1 MEEPPQ
7 KKLKADTPDS
17 SAPLPP
23 GWTEHTAPSGHKYYY
38 NKATK
43 KSTYTR
49 PASEPATSIVAT
61 LPPAEAEVVRG
72 LLSRGPYVPTIW
84 PGHQILLPDSY
95 RGPTYPSHTLNNQL
109 DNSFEQS
116 GSWQAQAAQLG
127 SYQQARTPRGP
138 RHQPQDRPKRK
149 DTIPDC
155 GPWILVYTRLGRRFV
170 HNTETK
176 ESFWKFPSDVMQAVI
191 KLDQLKLEEKYGSKL
206 DKTAEASVQQQK
218 QTKAEEELDPEELA
232 AHKAR
237 ETARLA
243 KEQAEDAALVEE
255 VGGEGERI
263 WVPPAQST
271 ATAAGYDSSE
281 YEEVEVTDSE
291 GAPSDAGSPSPGPLE
306 FNEDDIAYQL
316 AQLGEQHGLDPEE
329 YTYPASSDEAYSS
342 DGASGLPLSDEE
354 RYTIFSSLLTD
365 HSISPYTPWDTL
377 TLSTPPH
384 PIMDDDRF
392 TILPSS
398 RLRKEAHA
406 KWCKETILLQQQQ
419 KAARKSQPHSDD
431 DPKAP
436 FLRFVAEREKEVK
449 KLYWVEFRRKHKREP
464 ELKPTT
470 KFGDKEMEKAYREFV
485 ACLKKDAGAR
495 EEELGKIVAGMAG
508 GGDVGVALTGRAEYW
523 AVPAGRREGVVAAA
537 LAGTGEGEGRADGG
551 ESKAERAMRERVE
564 KAAEEQRVAE
574 KARRFAK
581 GQLRE
586 SEREI
591 ESAMLSGRRAQVA
604 D

>member
-7 KKLKADTPDS
+7 KKLKSDTPGS
-17 SAPLPP
+17 PAPLPP
-23 GWTEHTAPSGHKYYY
+23 GWTEHTAPSGHKYFY
-38 NKATK
+38 NKSTK

-49 PASEPATSIVAT
+49 PAPESVAPNIARPPPSEAQPVLPRISHDYYQPAV
-61 LPPAEAEVVRG
+61 
-72 LLSRGPYVPTIW
+72 W
-84 PGHQILLPDSY
+84 PRHDDPDSY
-95 RGPTYPSHTLNNQL
+95 RNPTYPSHAFNNSQS
-109 DNSFEQS
+109 DNSLQRS
-116 GSWQAQAAQLG
+116 GSWQAQAAQAS
-127 SYQQARTPRGP
+127 SYQHASTPRGP
-138 RHQPQDRPKRK
+138 RPQPQDRPKRK

-191 KLDQLKLEEKYGSKL
+191 KLDQLKLEEKYGSKSN
-206 DKTAEASVQQQK
+206 KTAEANTAEQEQR
-218 QTKAEEELDPEELA
+218 KAEEELDPEELA

-243 KEQAEDAALVEE
+243 KEQEEDAALVEE
-255 VGGEGERI
+255 VGGDGERI

-329 YTYPASSDEAYSS
+329 YTYPASDDDAYSS
-342 DGASGLPLSDEE
+342 DGASGLPLTDEE

-419 KAARKSQPHSDD
+419 KAAQKSQAQPES
-431 DPKAP
+431 PRAP
-436 FLRFVAEREKEVK
+436 FLRFVAEREREVK

-464 ELKPTT
+464 ELKPTSR
-470 KFGDKEMEKAYREFV
+470 FGDKEMEKAYREFV

-495 EEELGKIVAGMAG
+495 EEELGKVVAGIAG
-508 GGDVGVALTGRAEYW
+508 EGDVGVAVRGRAEYW
-523 AVPAGRREGVVAAA
+523 AVSAGRREGVVDVA
-537 LAGTGEGEGRADGG
+537 LAGMGKGKGRVTEGESRAD
-551 ESKAERAMRERVE
+551 RAMRERME
-564 KAAEEQRVAE
+564 KAAEEQRAAE

-591 ESAMLSGRRAQVA
+591 ESAMLSGRRAQVT